1 MFDTQI
7 TQFKHKLW
15 IHETMKEKRDEKGQ
29 RPVGLSQFVS
39 LCPQL
44 EGNQDDTRVMDTA
57 TSFSPPDPGNSWVQS
72 AITTQQL
79 RGIIILT
86 TEDKCVLKVS
96 LYENENKIVQC
107 F

>member
-57 TSFSPPDPGNSWVQS
+57 TSSPPDPAISRVQA
-72 AITTQQL
+72 AITTKQLTGKIIQQ
-79 RGIIILT
+79 RQ
-86 TEDKCVLKVS
+86 DMS
-96 LYENENKIVQC
+96 
-107 F
+107 